1 MTNDYENE
9 IWESLLKAAVITN
22 SLNELENYP
31 TEEINKEMLPNHYD
45 VKMKHLI
52 KRLRFQELSRTA
64 LWYCKK
70 IASIILL
77 ITGIG
82 FAVLLQFEEVRA
94 ACQNVITSIYE
105 KYIQFS
111 FTNDIAETTVPVTLG
126 YIPDGFQL
134 TEIHSTKLRYYV
146 TYSNSSG
153 DIIQLQTSTKKH
165 IYQIDTEHYDLLEL
179 QTDTISGQFFK
190 SKDPRFENY
199 LYWNINENYYI
210 LKTSLA
216 DEKEIRKIMENI
228 K

>member
-31 TEEINKEMLPNHYD
+31 TEEINKEILPNHYD

-134 TEIHSTKLRYYV
+134 TEIYSTKLRYYV

-153 DIIQLQTSTKKH
+153 DTICLETSSKKH
-165 IYQIDTEHYDLLEL
+165 SYQVDIEHYEL
-179 QTDTISGQFFK
+179 KEIKLNNTTGRFFK
-190 SKDPRFENY
+190 SYDTQFENY
-199 LYWNINENYYI
+199 LYWNIDNNYLI
-210 LKTSLA
+210 LHTTLI
-216 DEKEIRKIMENI
+216 DEKEIKKIAENI